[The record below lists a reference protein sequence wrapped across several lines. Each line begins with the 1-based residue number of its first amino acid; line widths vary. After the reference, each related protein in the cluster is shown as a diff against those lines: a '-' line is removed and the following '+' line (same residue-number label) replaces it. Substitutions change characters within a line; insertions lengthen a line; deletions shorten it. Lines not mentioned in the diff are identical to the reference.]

1 MPERKTGYI
10 PQPRPELSDLIAGRF
25 KEAEQKDLAGR
36 YAVITGAS
44 RGIGEALAIQAA
56 LRGIDGLILVSTPS
70 SREELGSVA
79 HRVSSLVPQT
89 MSVAADITDTTQAA
103 EIYRVAKIVF
113 DDKPA
118 IIINNAGVIADG
130 SIHEQT
136 VDEWQ
141 KPIDVKLRGAFNV
154 TTPFIR
160 DWAQRFEEARSS
172 KTLPE
177 FEKPGTIV
185 FVGSIVAKIVED
197 PDAEGSFVPRGNAK
211 QSSYV
216 AANAGVMGL
225 AQTIRREFDR
235 RMLTSVTV
243 LPGFVTTRMTDTLP
257 EAVKKMALRTLNGT
271 ALDPHEIAHE
281 ILNAAM
287 YAQNGAVVE
296 IVK

>member
-1 MPERKTGYI
+1 MPERKTGYA
-10 PQPRPELSDLIAGRF
+10 PQPRPELSDLTAGRF

-44 RGIGEALAIQAA
+44 RGIGKALAIQAA
-56 LRGIDGLILVSTPS
+56 LRGIDGLILVSTRS
-70 SREELGSVA
+70 SQDELGSVVQ
-79 HRVSSLVPQT
+79 RVSSLGSQVL
-89 MSVAADITDTTQAA
+89 SVTADITYPEQAA
-103 EIYRVAKIVF
+103 EIYRDSKILF
-113 DDKPA
+113 GNKPA
-118 IIINNAGVIADG
+118 VIINNAGVIADG
-130 SIHEQT
+130 SMHEQT

-154 TTPFIR
+154 ITPFIR
-160 DWAQRFEEARSS
+160 DWTQRFEEARSY
-172 KTLPE
+172 KALPE

-197 PDAEGSFVPRGNAK
+197 PEAEGNFVPRGNAK

-216 AANAGVMGL
+216 AANAGIMGL
-225 AQTIRREFDR
+225 AQTIRREYDS

-257 EAVKKMALRTLNGT
+257 EAVKRMALRTLNGI

-281 ILNAAM
+281 ILNAGI